1 LAGAYNFRDL
11 GGYATADGRATRWG
25 RLFRSDTLHE
35 LTPGD
40 VELLAELGLVTILDL
55 RTTVELE
62 ATGRGPLGATSIE
75 YHHLSV
81 LPEAGS
87 GSGGSGGSAGGAVA
101 DGEADGETVAAPAPA
116 GDDLAERYLWYLD
129 GGRAALARAITV
141 LAEPDRLPAVF
152 HCAAG
157 KDRTGVLA
165 ALVLDLVGV
174 GREVIVA
181 DYVLTAE
188 RMPLI
193 MERYAKDPA
202 FAGRLAR
209 TPASRFAVVADTME
223 RFLEGLDLRFGGA
236 RGWAL
241 DAGVPAT
248 TLDRLVGLLVDP
260 AG

>member
-11 GGYATADGRATRWG
+11 GGYATADGRTTRWG
-25 RLFRSDTLHE
+25 TLFRSDTLHE
-35 LTPGD
+35 LTAGD
-40 VELLAELGLVTILDL
+40 VGLLAELGLVTILDL
-55 RTTVELE
+55 RTSVEVE
-62 ATGRGPLGATSIE
+62 ATGRGPLAATPVE
-75 YHHLSV
+75 YRHLSV
-81 LPEAGS
+81 LPETGA
-87 GSGGSGGSAGGAVA
+87 GGS
-101 DGEADGETVAAPAPA
+101 DGEAVAAPAPA

-129 GGRAALARAITV
+129 GGQAALAEAIDL

-174 GREVIVA
+174 EREVIVA

-202 FAGRLAR
+202 FAERLAR

-223 RFLEGLDLRFGGA
+223 RFLDGLDLRFGGA

-241 DAGVPAT
+241 HAGVPAA
-248 TLDRLVGLLVDP
+248 TLDRLAGLLVDP
-260 AG
+260 VG

>member
-25 RLFRSDTLHE
+25 TLFRSDTLHE
-35 LTPGD
+35 LTTGD
-40 VELLAELGLVTILDL
+40 VELLDELGLVTILDL
-55 RTTVELE
+55 RTRVEVE
-62 ATGRGPLGATSIE
+62 TTGRGPLAATSVV
-75 YHHLSV
+75 YRHLSV
-81 LPEAGS
+81 LPETGS
-87 GSGGSGGSAGGAVA
+87 DRPG
-101 DGEADGETVAAPAPA
+101 DGESDGESVAAPDPA

-129 GGRAALARAITV
+129 GGRTALAGAITL

-165 ALVLDLVGV
+165 ALVLDLLGV
-174 GREVIVA
+174 RREVIVA

-202 FAGRLAR
+202 FAERLAR

-223 RFLEGLDLRFGGA
+223 RFLDGLDLRFGGA

-241 DAGVPAT
+241 HAGVPAA
-248 TLDRLVGLLVDP
+248 TLDRLAGLLVDP
-260 AG
+260 VG